1 MKLDKLA
8 KQLRRDLAANPKKAA
23 ALGLMALVALYF
35 WAPLV
40 WRWISPQGGK
50 KSAQPLALI
59 LTDDPEQP
67 SQSAK
72 RRANLFRW
80 EKVRQLIAQD
90 ARMASAAYERA
101 WTDPFAPQAP
111 PPASAATPAG
121 IGAAPTPASLD
132 LDPQQAGIALSGVLV
147 GGKRRIATI
156 NGETYGEGSTIKIAK
171 DGLFTA
177 VEFRLTRITS
187 QGVELERNG
196 KTYSLLLIRPEL
208 AHGDQIKRA
217 ATAPN
222 E

>member
-1 MKLDKLA
+1 VKLDKLA

-35 WAPLV
+35 WAPLA

-72 RRANLFRW
+72 RRGSQFRW

-90 ARMASAAYERA
+90 ARMAAAALERS

-111 PPASAATPAG
+111 PATTAAPAG
-121 IGAAPTPASLD
+121 IGASPTAAVSEFTPD
-132 LDPQQAGIALSGVLV
+132 QAGFVLSGVLV
-147 GGKRRIATI
+147 GGKRRMATI

-171 DGLFTA
+171 EGLFAA
-177 VEFRLTRITS
+177 VEFRLARITHK
-187 QGVELERNG
+187 GIELERNG
-196 KTYSLLLIRPEL
+196 KTYALLLAEPEL

-217 ATAPN
+217 ATPN